1 MLRAVGPALAELY
14 ADAAPTVVLGPVSRG
29 SLVGALT
36 AAALGV
42 GFVEM
47 RKASGSSIDS
57 DRWVRRTSAPDY
69 QDRHVVFGF
78 RRELIRAGDRV
89 LMVDDWIDTGATART
104 ARALVA
110 DCGAAWVGAACI
122 VDGLTDP
129 RLRHDLPVRSLLN
142 IHQL

>member
-1 MLRAVGPALAELY
+1 MGALY
-14 ADAAPTVVLGPVSRG
+14 GVTPTVVLGPVSRG

-47 RKASGSSIDS
+47 RKGASQATDS
-57 DRWVRRTSAPDY
+57 DRWVRRTTAPDY
-69 QDRHVVFGF
+69 RDRHEVFGF
-78 RRELIRAGDRV
+78 RRDLVRAGDRV

-104 ARALVA
+104 ARALVE
-110 DCGAAWVGAACI
+110 DCGARWIGAACI

-129 RLRHDLPVRSLLN
+129 RLRHDLPVRCLIDVRRL
-142 IHQL
+142 